1 MECTAIY
8 LNIMDLSEGHIL
20 AENQLNS
27 FSTRGKIACALP
39 SLCWDFD
46 WFGLVQVTTVAVT
59 SCALSMLCPENT
71 IS

>member
-46 WFGLVQVTTVAVT
+46 WFKLIKD
-59 SCALSMLCPENT
+59 LYMLCEF
-71 IS
+71 ICELLYCV